1 MITLYKFGPAYGL
14 PTASPYALKLE
25 TWLRMTNIPY
35 EVEIV
40 TRTIDSPK
48 QTVPY
53 IGEDGKL
60 LADTG
65 FIIEHLKRKTGR
77 DLDVQLSD
85 EQRAVAHA
93 ARRMLEESLA
103 RILGWTRWMTD
114 ENWPVTRELAFGKVP
129 EEYRDKVSTAA
140 RKGFEEVMRRG
151 GIGRHT
157 PEEIQAIGL
166 DDIRAV
172 ESLLGGHPYL
182 MGAEPTEVDASAFG
196 IVAQY
201 ILTPLECTISTYAR
215 NSAVLSAYV
224 ERMKQ
229 RFFPEC
235 GAPARP

>member
-1 MITLYKFGPAYGL
+1 
-14 PTASPYALKLE
+14 
-25 TWLRMTNIPY
+25 
-35 EVEIV
+35 
-40 TRTIDSPK
+40 
-48 QTVPY
+48 
-53 IGEDGKL
+53 
-60 LADTG
+60 
-65 FIIEHLKRKTGR
+65 
-77 DLDVQLSD
+77 
-85 EQRAVAHA
+85 
-93 ARRMLEESLA
+93 MLEESLA
-103 RILGWTRWMTD
+103 RILGWTRWMTE
-114 ENWPVTRELAFGKVP
+114 ENWPVTRELAFGRVP

-172 ESLLGGHPYL
+172 ESLLGGHTYL

-201 ILTPLECTISTYAR
+201 ILTPLECMISTYAR
-215 NSAVLSAYV
+215 NSAELSAYV